1 MRKLVKGI
9 YLISNSNN
17 ETIITLI
24 PENPFSYENTRR
36 ILDKNNETSIV
47 LQHHRK
53 GGLLYTYNNTETQH
67 TDIEP

>member
-1 MRKLVKGI
+1 MRKLIKGI

-36 ILDKNNETSIV
+36 ILDKNNETSII
-47 LQHHRK
+47 LQHHNK
-53 GGLLYTYNNTETQH
+53 GGVLYEYTNKDTE
-67 TDIEP
+67 P